1 MALLLESEIILGVK
15 IAKKRHFCLKVVMSV
30 LGVGLVKFLGV

>member
-15 IAKKRHFCLKVVMSV
+15 IAKKTTFLPKSSH
-30 LGVGLVKFLGV
+30 VGLGGRLS